1 MPPENDHD
9 KLTQHLAEAKALKR
23 RIEKVEKELDITK
36 NLVISVNELAIN
48 MKHMCEEQT
57 KQGEILNHQS
67 ERIEKLEKEPLDEA
81 KYYKRQ
87 IIGCIITGVVG
98 AVIGAI
104 IGLII

>member
-1 MPPENDHD
+1 MAPETDHD

-23 RIEKVEKELDITK
+23 RVEKVEKELDITK

-48 MKHMCEEQT
+48 MKYMCEELT
-57 KQGEILNHQS
+57 KQGERLDRQS